1 MCIRDRCKIKWN
13 RCCKNWQK
21 FTKTCSASVKMPCNN
36 MLIAKNMINSGRG
49 IGMREALIT
58 IAIIVIRGLHCCV
71 VECETMTWTCA
82 TSGVNHGGDGERCS
96 STWLT
101 NVCSVTPSLTYCTPR
116 KPVASLYTRRESIDW
131 MTDRCYQSEWLSLT
145 TVPVAYVREKGL

>member
-1 MCIRDRCKIKWN
+1 MTAGIPATFCSTIKTGSSRYELRTAKVIGGEVCSLWLPCWSWAFKGLLSSWNLIRTCKIKWN

-82 TSGVNHGGDGERCS
+82 TEWSKPRRRRWTLFVN
-96 STWLT
+96 
-101 NVCSVTPSLTYCTPR
+101 VTDECL
-116 KPVASLYTRRESIDW
+116 
-131 MTDRCYQSEWLSLT
+131 
-145 TVPVAYVREKGL
+145 